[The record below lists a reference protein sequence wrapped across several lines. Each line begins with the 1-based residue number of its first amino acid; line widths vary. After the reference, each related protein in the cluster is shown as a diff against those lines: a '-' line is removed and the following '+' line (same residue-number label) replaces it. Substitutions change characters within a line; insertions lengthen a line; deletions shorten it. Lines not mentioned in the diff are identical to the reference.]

1 MPLAGQCMEAEMIP
15 LEHVAQVALIG
26 VGATAVM
33 DLWLGVQRRL
43 KLPTSSFGLV
53 GRWFGHMARGQFA
66 HEAIAKAP
74 SVPGEHALGWAVH
87 YATGI
92 AFAALLVAL
101 AGLGWV
107 AAPTLLPALCV
118 GIGTVLAPLF
128 VLQPAMG
135 AGIASSRTATP
146 LRNCLRSLF
155 NHAVFG
161 TGLYLAALVLRWA
174 LR

>member
-26 VGATAVM
+26 AGATAVM
-33 DLWLGVQRRL
+33 DLGLWVQRRL

-66 HEAIAKAP
+66 HEAIAKAAP
-74 SVPGEHALGWAVH
+74 VKGELALGWLVH

-92 AFAALLVAL
+92 AFAGLLV
-101 AGLGWV
+101 GLYGTAW
-107 AAPTLLPALCV
+107 AAQPTVVPALCV

-128 VLQPAMG
+128 LMQPAMG

-161 TGLYLAALVLRWA
+161 AGLYLAALVVRWA